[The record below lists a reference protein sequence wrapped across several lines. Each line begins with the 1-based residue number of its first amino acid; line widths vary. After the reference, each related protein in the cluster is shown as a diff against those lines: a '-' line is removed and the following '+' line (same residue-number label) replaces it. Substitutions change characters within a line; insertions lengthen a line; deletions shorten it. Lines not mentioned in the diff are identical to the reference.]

1 MSVEEFRRR
10 AGEAI
15 LGGVDRALLERWEP
29 AKQRAAEI
37 TGSTRDDQVKAV
49 TAVFARELGAIG
61 AATGAIAAVPSVGGA
76 VVVTGSFAEFG
87 YFTFRSSELVLTI
100 GALHG
105 HTDATIEEQ
114 RAWLL
119 GVLAFGD
126 GASKGF
132 TKLAGELGKGLGKK
146 TVEKIPMATLRAI
159 NAAAGRTIRPNTA
172 PSVAWLLCRG
182 PNRDRQRD
190 WRRSQLLQHQATW
203 PVRQQILHQLPY
215 RTIEDT
221 TEKSVTKKSDSDRAI
236 HTNPRSR
243 PHRCLS
249 TSRNMDHQ
257 N

>member
-37 TGSTRDDQVKAV
+37 TGATRDDQVKAV

-61 AATGAIAAVPSVGGA
+61 AATGAIAAVPTVGGA

-119 GVLAFGD
+119 CVLAFGD

-146 TVEKIPMATLRAI
+146 TVEKIPMTTLRAI
-159 NAAAGRTIRPNTA
+159 NAAAGRTIVTKYGTKRGVVALGRALPIGIGSVIGGGANYGNTR
-172 PSVAWLLCRG
+172 LLGRYA
-182 PNRDRQRD
+182 NKFF
-190 WRRSQLLQHQATW
+190 TE
-203 PVRQQILHQLPY
+203 LPY

-221 TEKSVTKKSDSDRAI
+221 TEKSADEEI
-236 HTNPRSR
+236 
-243 PHRCLS
+243 
-249 TSRNMDHQ
+249 
-257 N
+257 

>member
-1 MSVEEFRRR
+1 MSVDEFRRR

-37 TGSTRDDQVKAV
+37 TGATRDDQVKAI

-61 AATGAIAAVPSVGGA
+61 AATGAIAAVPTVGGA
-76 VVVTGSFAEFG
+76 VVVTGSFTEFG

-119 GVLAFGD
+119 CVLAFGD
-126 GASKGF
+126 GASRAF

-146 TVEKIPMATLRAI
+146 TIEKVPMTTLRAI
-159 NAAAGRTIRPNTA
+159 NAAAGRTIVTKYGTKRGVVALGRALPIGIGSVIGGGANYGNTR
-172 PSVAWLLCRG
+172 LLGRYA
-182 PNRDRQRD
+182 NKFF
-190 WRRSQLLQHQATW
+190 AE
-203 PVRQQILHQLPY
+203 LPY
-215 RTIEDT
+215 RTID
-221 TEKSVTKKSDSDRAI
+221 
-236 HTNPRSR
+236 
-243 PHRCLS
+243 
-249 TSRNMDHQ
+249 NMDE
-257 N
+257 

>member
-1 MSVEEFRRR
+1 MSAESSVPPEPISRKVSVDEFRRR

-37 TGSTRDDQVKAV
+37 TGATRDDEVKAV

-61 AATGAIAAVPSVGGA
+61 AATGALAAVPTVGGA
-76 VVVTGSFAEFG
+76 VVITGSFAEFG

-119 GVLAFGD
+119 CVLAFGD
-126 GASKGF
+126 GASKAF

-146 TVEKIPMATLRAI
+146 TVEKIPMTTLRAI
-159 NAAAGRTIRPNTA
+159 NAAAGRTIVTKYGTKRGVIALGRALPVGIGSVIGGGANYGNTR
-172 PSVAWLLCRG
+172 LLGRYA
-182 PNRDRQRD
+182 NKFF
-190 WRRSQLLQHQATW
+190 AE
-203 PVRQQILHQLPY
+203 LPY
-215 RTIEDT
+215 RTIDDT
-221 TEKSVTKKSDSDRAI
+221 TDEGT
-236 HTNPRSR
+236 P
-243 PHRCLS
+243 
-249 TSRNMDHQ
+249 
-257 N
+257 

>member
-1 MSVEEFRRR
+1 MPTESSVPPEPVSGKVSVEEFRRR

-29 AKQRAAEI
+29 AKQRAAEM

-61 AATGAIAAVPSVGGA
+61 AATGAIAAVPTVGGA

-119 GVLAFGD
+119 CVLAFGD
-126 GASKGF
+126 GASKAF
-132 TKLAGELGKGLGKK
+132 TKLAGELGKGLGRK
-146 TVEKIPMATLRAI
+146 TVEKVPMATLRAI
-159 NAAAGRTIRPNTA
+159 NAAAGRTI
-172 PSVAWLLCRG
+172 
-182 PNRDRQRD
+182 
-190 WRRSQLLQHQATW
+190 
-203 PVRQQILHQLPY
+203 
-215 RTIEDT
+215 
-221 TEKSVTKKSDSDRAI
+221 VTKYGTKRGVVALGRALPI
-236 HTNPRSR
+236 GIGSVIGGGANYGNTRLLGRYAN
-243 PHRCLS
+243 
-249 TSRNMDHQ
+249 
-257 N
+257 